1 MSLQIKLKSDRKYD
15 DNNEQPRNIEFIEF
29 TFLVSVNR
37 VPVPNQPKYIEE
49 IIKIGAKRYYEDPL
63 TIILC
68 FIYKNIDISTSSA
81 LKMAK
86 ELVKNDS
93 SLRNFNNFY

>member
-1 MSLQIKLKSDRKYD
+1 MISI
-15 DNNEQPRNIEFIEF
+15 
-29 TFLVSVNR
+29 NR
-37 VPVPNQPKYIEE
+37 VPVPNQPNIFEE
-49 IIKIGAKRYYEDPL
+49 IIKIWAKRYYEDPL

-68 FIYKNIDISTSSA
+68 FIAKNSDIATSSV

-93 SLRNFNNFY
+93 RTLGMLTISIKKNIEYPHTP